1 MKHIATAAAV
11 TTLLALAAGTAS
23 AQSSVTL
30 FGVIDNS
37 LRNVDNSG
45 VGSSSTLA
53 SGGNTTSRFG
63 FRGEED
69 LGGGLKAG
77 FWLESGLDTGTG
89 AVGADGGLFNRRSTV
104 SLIGNFGEIRLGRDL
119 NPSSAFT
126 YLFDPFGVVGIGGS
140 AATARFV
147 ATTATA
153 TKDTF
158 YRNDNAIS
166 YFLPKMG
173 GVYGHAMVA
182 PGENGLESSP
192 TTRARK
198 YAGGRLG
205 YANGPIDVAVSYG
218 STETDTTGGKF
229 KTTGIGGS
237 YNFGVAKLISHYYLD
252 ELTAGT
258 DAGKEK
264 RFLLGVSVPVGA
276 HEVRASYVR
285 TDATGGSAAYDAYD
299 ANKLALGYVHNLS
312 KRTALYGTLARI
324 SNKGDA
330 KFAIAGGNTGM
341 AAGGKSTGY
350 ELGLRHSF

>member
-11 TTLLALAAGTAS
+11 TTLLALAAGTAG

-37 LRNVDNSG
+37 LRSVDNSG
-45 VGSSSTLA
+45 VGSNSTLA

-63 FRGEED
+63 LRGEED
-69 LGGGLKAG
+69 LGAGLKAS

-89 AVGADGGLFNRRSTV
+89 AAGADGALFNRRSTV
-104 SLIGNFGEIRLGRDL
+104 SLTGNFGEIRLGRDL

-140 AATARFV
+140 TVTARFV
-147 ATTATA
+147 KQT
-153 TKDTF
+153 TF

-166 YFLPKMG
+166 YFLPNMG
-173 GVYGHAMVA
+173 GVYGNVMVA
-182 PGENGLESSP
+182 PGENGLK
-192 TTRARK
+192 TTTTTTPNLARK

-218 STETDTTGGKF
+218 STETDLTGGKF

-285 TDATGGSAAYDAYD
+285 TDATGGTAAYNASD
-299 ANKLALGYVHNLS
+299 ANKLALGYVRNLS

-324 SNKGDA
+324 SNKGGA
-330 KFAIAGGNTGM
+330 TFAIAGGNANM